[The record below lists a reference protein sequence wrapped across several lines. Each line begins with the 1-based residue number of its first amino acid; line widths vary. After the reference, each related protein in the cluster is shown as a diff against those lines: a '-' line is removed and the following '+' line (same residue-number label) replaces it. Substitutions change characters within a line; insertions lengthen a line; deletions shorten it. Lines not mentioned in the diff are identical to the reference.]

1 MNILKNDQYVSIP
14 RKQYEEMEQIINEKK
29 DVVVKFQLSIMDRKY
44 YNIDKEIW
52 VWKYIFE
59 LNDKIEI
66 DKLNEIPIMIDS
78 ACNEI
83 AKVKNEEIDSLS
95 KQLAKI
101 ESKWWYKLFGG

>member
-1 MNILKNDQYVSIP
+1 MNILQDKQFVSIP
-14 RKQYEEMEQIINEKK
+14 RQQYEEMEKIVNGKK
-29 DVVVKFQLSIMDRKY
+29 DITVKFQLSIMDRKY
-44 YNIDKEIW
+44 YNIDREIW
-52 VWKYIFE
+52 VGKYIFE

-66 DKLNEIPIMIDS
+66 DKLNEIPTMIDS

-101 ESKWWYKLFGG
+101 KSKWWYKLFGG